1 MQLGIISDTHN
12 ILPQSILNHFNQV
25 DYILHAGDIGDW
37 DIIEQLK
44 KIAPVIAVYGN
55 IDSSKTK
62 NELQANILIELNGL
76 KIYLTHDIGN
86 FKNFKYELFKKNI
99 NADLVIFGHT
109 HEPFYAEYQKTIFLN
124 PGSVSYPRSLKTGT
138 IVLAKIENKIFTH
151 RFINI

>member
-12 ILPQSILNHFNQV
+12 ILPQSVRNHFNQV
-25 DYILHAGDIGDW
+25 DYIFHAGDIGNW
-37 DIIEQLK
+37 NILEQLK

-55 IDSSKTK
+55 IDSGKTK
-62 NELQANILIELNGL
+62 NELQASRLIDLNGFN
-76 KIYLTHDIGN
+76 IFMTHDIGN

-109 HEPFYAEYQKTIFLN
+109 HEPFFAEYQKTIFLN
-124 PGSVSYPRSLKTGT
+124 PGSVSYPRALKTGT
-138 IVLAKIENKIFTH
+138 IVLAKIQKKLFSH